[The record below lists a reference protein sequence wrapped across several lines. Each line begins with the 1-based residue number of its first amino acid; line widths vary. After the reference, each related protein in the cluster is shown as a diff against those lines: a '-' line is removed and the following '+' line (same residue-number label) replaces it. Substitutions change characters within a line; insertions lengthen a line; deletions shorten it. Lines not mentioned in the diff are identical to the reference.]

1 MEAHQNSV
9 LQMRLFAGMVDDAV
23 LVAVARLPAEAVLL
37 HLALL
42 ELGQLVMPE
51 DGSHYRSIA
60 LTMDPLIPA
69 HSLRPG
75 MTDIATKRLHQC
87 PLLVL
92 CSRQI
97 CFPIQAFATLG
108 WLM

>member
-1 MEAHQNSV
+1 
-9 LQMRLFAGMVDDAV
+9 MVDAAV
-23 LVAVARLPAEAVLL
+23 LVSVARLPAEAVML
-37 HLALL
+37 HLGLL
-42 ELGQLVMPE
+42 ELGQLVIPK

-69 HSLRPG
+69 HSLQPG
-75 MTDIATKRLHQC
+75 MIDIATKRLRHC

-108 WLM
+108 